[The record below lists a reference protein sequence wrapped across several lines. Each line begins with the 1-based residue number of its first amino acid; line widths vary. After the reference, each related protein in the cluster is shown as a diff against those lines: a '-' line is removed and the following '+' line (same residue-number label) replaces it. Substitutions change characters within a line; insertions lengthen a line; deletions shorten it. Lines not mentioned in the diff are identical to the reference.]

1 MDPQTAQ
8 MTGKTIFI
16 LQRERP
22 QSDSQQ
28 CIMTMSSNWSKITRH
43 VRKQRYVIH
52 SQEKKNHSIEI
63 DREMTE
69 IMELEDK

>member
-1 MDPQTAQ
+1 
-8 MTGKTIFI
+8 
-16 LQRERP
+16 
-22 QSDSQQ
+22 
-28 CIMTMSSNWSKITRH
+28 MTMSSNWSKITRH